1 MNIDIETIWQGT
13 VNGFSLGWIY
23 ILMALGLT
31 LIFGIMNIMQLAHGE
46 IYMIAAYIAYYF
58 CINVGINYYVSMV
71 ISMIIM
77 ALCGVVLEVFFFRR
91 VRDEVMAP
99 IVISVSFTLILQ
111 SSSIALF
118 GLSRR
123 ILPRI
128 AQGSYM
134 IFGSASPADRII
146 VVGIAILLVFILY
159 IFLKKTKYGQ
169 AMVASAQNYEGALLQ
184 GISSK
189 TMAAMAMAIACIL
202 AAGAGVLTGSLY
214 PLTQNMGA
222 QPLIKGLVIIVIGGA
237 GSLIGT
243 IIGGI
248 FLGFVD
254 ALTPLFFGTA
264 LTAILP
270 LIIVIAFLLIRPQGL
285 FGHD

>member
-1 MNIDIETIWQGT
+1 MNIGIETIWQGT

-46 IYMIAAYIAYYF
+46 IYMIAAYIAYYC
-58 CINVGINYYVSMV
+58 CINVGVNYYVSMV

-123 ILPRI
+123 IIPRI

-134 IFGSASPADRII
+134 IFGSAIPTDRII

-159 IFLKKTKYGQ
+159 ILNIEVRSMWAK
-169 AMVASAQNYEGALLQ
+169 
-184 GISSK
+184 
-189 TMAAMAMAIACIL
+189 
-202 AAGAGVLTGSLY
+202 
-214 PLTQNMGA
+214 
-222 QPLIKGLVIIVIGGA
+222 VIFGG
-237 GSLIGT
+237 
-243 IIGGI
+243 
-248 FLGFVD
+248 
-254 ALTPLFFGTA
+254 
-264 LTAILP
+264 
-270 LIIVIAFLLIRPQGL
+270 
-285 FGHD
+285 